1 MSDETFPSWRF
12 GPGGKSAVFDRAEDV
27 PEGWADHPA
36 KVKPTDPFDHD
47 GDGKPGGSRPRR
59 KRAR

>member
-1 MSDETFPSWRF
+1 MSDETWPSWRF
-12 GPGGKSAVFDRAEDV
+12 GPGGESAIFDCVEDV
-27 PEGWADHPA
+27 PEGWADHPD
-36 KVKPTDPFDHD
+36 KVTSADPFDHD